1 MGIPEH
7 LNCLLSNPYAGQ
19 KPTIRNR
26 HGTKE
31 WFQIRKR
38 EKRPEKIFEEKIA
51 EKFPNVGQETVT
63 QFQEAQRVPGKINP
77 RKNITRHRVI
87 KLTKV
92 KHKEKC

>member
-1 MGIPEH
+1 MPWEEFLTLAPGSHP
-7 LNCLLSNPYAGQ
+7 
-19 KPTIRNR
+19 R
-26 HGTKE
+26 
-31 WFQIRKR
+31 RKR